1 MSIETTNN
9 SNKKFE
15 EALHLLNEAAREK
28 KQEIQQLFGD
38 KYTHIRQAVQEA
50 AALQGDRL
58 NRFRQSA
65 GEVLEESGERI
76 KQVASDV
83 DEKVK
88 ENPWAYIGGAAV
100 GALLLGYILGASR
113 NNK

>member
-1 MSIETTNN
+1 MSLENN
-9 SNKKFE
+9 TSTKKFE
-15 EALHLLNEAAREK
+15 EALQLLNEAAREK

-38 KYTHIRQAVQEA
+38 KYTHIRQAVEDA
-50 AALQGDRL
+50 AAQQGERL
-58 NRFRQSA
+58 NRVRQA
-65 GEVLEESGERI
+65 TGEAIEFGGERA
-76 KQVASDV
+76 KQVAAEL

-100 GALLLGYILGASR
+100 GALLLGFILGASR

>member
-1 MSIETTNN
+1 MSVSTNN

-15 EALHLLNEAAREK
+15 EALQLLNDAAKEK

-38 KYTHIRQAVQEA
+38 KYASIREAVQDA
-50 AALQGDRL
+50 AERQGEKF
-58 NRFRQSA
+58 NRFRQQA
-65 GEVLEESGERI
+65 GEAWETGSERAKEI
-76 KQVASDV
+76 AADV

-88 ENPWAYIGGAAV
+88 ENPWPYIGGAAV

>member
-1 MSIETTNN
+1 MSLDTVN

-50 AALQGDRL
+50 AQEQGERL
-58 NRFRQSA
+58 NRFRRSA
-65 GEVLEESGERI
+65 GEAIEMGGERL
-76 KQVASDV
+76 KQAATDM

>member
-1 MSIETTNN
+1 MAVETNN

-15 EALHLLNEAAREK
+15 EALTLLNEAAKEK

-38 KYTHIRQAVQEA
+38 KYSTIRQAVQEA
-50 AALQGDRL
+50 AEKQGERL
-58 NRFRQSA
+58 NRIRQSA
-65 GEVLEESGERI
+65 SEAFEVGSERAKEI
-76 KQVASDV
+76 ASEV

-88 ENPWAYIGGAAV
+88 ENPWPYIGGVAV

>member
-1 MSIETTNN
+1 MSMESAN

-15 EALHLLNEAAREK
+15 EALQLLNEAAREK

-38 KYTHIRQAVQEA
+38 KYTHIRQAVQDA
-50 AALQGDRL
+50 AAQSGERL
-58 NRFRQSA
+58 NRVREAASDA
-65 GEVLEESGERI
+65 MEIGGERL

-88 ENPWAYIGGAAV
+88 ENPWPYIGGVAV
-100 GALLLGYILGASR
+100 GALLLGFILGASR
-113 NNK
+113 NNR

>member
-1 MSIETTNN
+1 MSVDTNN

-15 EALHLLNEAAREK
+15 EALQLLNEAAREK

-38 KYTHIRQAVQEA
+38 KYSHIRQAVQEA
-50 AALQGDRL
+50 AERQGERL
-58 NRFRQSA
+58 NRIRQSA
-65 GEVLEESGERI
+65 SEAFEVGSERAKEI
-76 KQVASDV
+76 AQDV

-88 ENPWAYIGGAAV
+88 ENPWPYIGGAAV

>member
-1 MSIETTNN
+1 MSIDSN
-9 SNKKFE
+9 SSGKKFE
-15 EALHLLNEAAREK
+15 EALQLLNEAAREK

-38 KYTHIRQAVQEA
+38 KYSVIRQAVQEA
-50 AALQGDRL
+50 ASQQGERL
-58 NRFRQSA
+58 NRVRQAA
-65 GEVLEESGERI
+65 GEALELGGERA
-76 KQVASDV
+76 KQAAADI

-100 GALLLGYILGASR
+100 GALLLGFILGASR

>member
-1 MSIETTNN
+1 MSVEINS

-50 AALQGDRL
+50 AEDQRQRL
-58 NRFRQSA
+58 NRLRKSA
-65 GEVLEESGERI
+65 GEAVELGGERI
-76 KQVASDV
+76 KQVATDV
-83 DEKVK
+83 DERVK